1 MAAAKTVT
9 TTDLSDRQV
18 KLLKAVIEE
27 YISTSEPV
35 GSQNLVER
43 YNLKVSPAT
52 VRNEMA
58 DLMRLNYL
66 TQPHTSGGRTPTD
79 LGLRF
84 YINSLME
91 EAELPVLQEVS
102 LKQRLWQERFEL
114 DKMLRQAVLG
124 LSEVT
129 SLIAVI
135 HLDDN
140 RLFASGMSKVLDYPE
155 FFDIDVTRAALHLC
169 DDYDLC
175 KELFAKAEDKR
186 ELTVL
191 IGEETG
197 LSNLKA
203 CGLVLS
209 PFTAG
214 KKRGVVGVLGPARMR
229 YSQVIPAV
237 RYIGKLLSEVGQSW

>member
-18 KLLKAVIEE
+18 KLLRAVIEE

-129 SLIAVI
+129 SLIAVV

-140 RLFASGMSKVLDYPE
+140 RLFASGMSKVLDYP
-155 FFDIDVTRAALHLC
+155 
-169 DDYDLC
+169 
-175 KELFAKAEDKR
+175 
-186 ELTVL
+186 
-191 IGEETG
+191 
-197 LSNLKA
+197 
-203 CGLVLS
+203 
-209 PFTAG
+209 
-214 KKRGVVGVLGPARMR
+214 
-229 YSQVIPAV
+229 
-237 RYIGKLLSEVGQSW
+237 